1 MMKAKVLVLLF
12 FLFTLIYPVSAYA
25 VTLREAEGVLNDY
38 DKDISNLQRSID
50 MFNQIIAESKDNT
63 TIYQAYVGE
72 ARAYETMGDQSKL
85 TQTSAFND
93 YEQGMAASQ
102 KAIQVNPK
110 GALGYYWYSANL
122 GRKSEVQ
129 GVLNSLITLPEF
141 KKYLGKAYELDK
153 TNADIL
159 EAYGEMYY
167 ELQWVVSDSNGKAM
181 DFINRSLKSNP
192 HLTLAMVIKGK
203 ILIREGKYQQAR
215 KILTEAINFKTPLYR
230 ADWAMYDRPLA
241 EKLLDSIKDK

>member
-1 MMKAKVLVLLF
+1 MFKARVA
-12 FLFTLIYPVSAYA
+12 FLSVIAFIFVHSISAYA
-25 VTLREAEGVLNDY
+25 VTLREAEDVFNNY
-38 DKDISNLQRSID
+38 DKEISNLQRSID
-50 MFNQIIAESKDNT
+50 MFNQVITESKDNS
-63 TIYQAYVGE
+63 TIYQAYVGQ
-72 ARAYETMGDQSKL
+72 ARAYETMGDQAKL

-93 YEQGMAASQ
+93 YEQGMAMAK

-110 GALGYYWYSANL
+110 GAMGYYWYAANL
-122 GRKSEVQ
+122 GRKTEVQ
-129 GVLNSLITLPEF
+129 GVLNSLISLPEF
-141 KKYLGKAYELDK
+141 KKNLGKAYELDK
-153 TNADIL
+153 TNPDIL
-159 EAYGEMYY
+159 EVYGEMYY

-215 KILTEAINFKTPLYR
+215 KVLTEAINFKTPLYR

-241 EKLLDSIKDK
+241 QKLLDSIKDK